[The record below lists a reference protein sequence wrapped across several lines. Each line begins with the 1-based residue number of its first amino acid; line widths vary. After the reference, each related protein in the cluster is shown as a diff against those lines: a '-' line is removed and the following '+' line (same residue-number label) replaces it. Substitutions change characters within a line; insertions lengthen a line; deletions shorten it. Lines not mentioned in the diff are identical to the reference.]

1 MGVFVIFTAR
11 SRIRIGLLIAILGLA
26 ACGSANRGRSPAR
39 ASRDITL
46 VAKNQNFYDATLHA
60 IGPGGSRQLIG
71 RVMGNSEESFVF
83 RWSSVELR
91 IEIELLSVGSTV
103 TEPLPVDEGDE
114 LELIITPDLHRR
126 IP

>member
-1 MGVFVIFTAR
+1 VLT
-11 SRIRIGLLIAILGLA
+11 
-26 ACGSANRGRSPAR
+26 ACGTASRGRSPESV
-39 ASRDITL
+39 SRDITL

-60 IGPGGSRQLIG
+60 IGLGGTRRLLG
-71 RVMGNSEESFVF
+71 RVAGNSEESFVF

-91 IEIELLSVGSTV
+91 IEIDLLSVGSTV
-103 TEPLPVDEGDE
+103 TEALPVDEGDD

>member
-1 MGVFVIFTAR
+1 MAIFACWALTACGTASRAR
-11 SRIRIGLLIAILGLA
+11 SPE
-26 ACGSANRGRSPAR
+26 S

-60 IGPGGSRQLIG
+60 IGLGGTRRLLG
-71 RVMGNSEESFVF
+71 RVAGNSEESFVF

-91 IEIELLSVGSTV
+91 IEIDLLSVGSTV

-126 IP
+126 IPS

>member
-1 MGVFVIFTAR
+1 MAIFACLVLTSCGTASRAR
-11 SRIRIGLLIAILGLA
+11 SPE
-26 ACGSANRGRSPAR
+26 S

-60 IGPGGSRQLIG
+60 IGLGGTRRLLG
-71 RVMGNSEESFVF
+71 RVSGNSEESFVF

-91 IEIELLSVGSTV
+91 IEIDLLSVGSTV
-103 TEPLPVDEGDE
+103 TDALPVDEGDD